1 MKIIHNNIITYVGR
15 FKKIPSM
22 CTELVVPDLTGFPL
36 RAYVAPGAKR
46 NIREAVVNLN
56 DSAV

>member
-1 MKIIHNNIITYVGR
+1 MYIGR
-15 FKKIPSM
+15 FKKDPAM

-46 NIREAVVNLN
+46 NLRETVVNSSN
-56 DSAV
+56 DSL